1 MSGPDWLNICSD
13 SLLTKMITKLV
24 EWRKISDNNIIKAS
38 KDIVEKEVENME
50 NVVALNEKWRY
61 GQCSKWRFDLSI
73 VKAEDKVP
81 SVIKP
86 NAAAATPDC
95 FKMTKVLDDRK

>member
-1 MSGPDWLNICSD
+1 M
-13 SLLTKMITKLV
+13 K
-24 EWRKISDNNIIKAS
+24 
-38 KDIVEKEVENME
+38 
-50 NVVALNEKWRY
+50 NEDMD
-61 GQCSKWRFDLSI
+61 GVQNEDCDLSI